1 MRSVTEQS
9 RSLGG
14 PSGNAGRA
22 AMERAARQLASRL
35 PSELEPLA
43 RLAYNYWWSW
53 APDGTQLF
61 RSIDPHRFELCRE
74 NPVRLLMEAAPDVL
88 ESAASDHGLLQ
99 AAASLD
105 EELSGLLEAARVREG
120 AASAGPT
127 AFFCLEYG
135 IHPSLPVYS
144 GGLGVLAGDI
154 LKESSDLGVPMVG
167 MGLMY
172 SQGSYRQ
179 RLDAGGWQHDY
190 WVDTS
195 PEVLPAVLVPGP
207 QGDPLTISVA
217 MRGRDVTAQV
227 WRIDVGAVPLFL
239 LDTNRPDNEVPDRW
253 ITSRLY
259 VGDRKTRLAQYAL
272 LGIGG
277 IRALRALGIDPGVV
291 HLNEGHPALAPVEL
305 AAEEVA
311 VGESPEDALARATA
325 RTAFTTHTPLPAGNE
340 TYSPEDALSV
350 LGSLPQALGMTPER
364 FLALGRSSSEDGGD
378 FGMTTLALR
387 LSRSRNGVSRRHG
400 EVARAMW
407 QPLFGEDSVDDVP
420 IGHVTNG
427 VHVATWMAPPIREL
441 LARHLGATWSDRAAD
456 PESWDGIERVPDEEL
471 WAVRTQLRR
480 DLVALLRERTAND
493 RLARGESSDH
503 VLEASRI
510 FDPEALT
517 IGFARRVALYK
528 RIYLLV
534 ADTERA
540 GRILHGPP
548 PVQFV
553 LGGKAHPDDEEAKR
567 ALQGVF
573 ASRWGNGTDLPVAYL
588 EDYDIGLARHLV
600 AGCDLWLNLPR
611 APLEASGTSGMKA
624 ALNGGVNLSVL
635 DGWWAEAFDGTNGW
649 GIDSD
654 MSKDPAEQDRIDAEA
669 LYRLLESEVVPLFHD
684 RDEAGVPRAWLA
696 RVKASMRTAG
706 AEFSATR
713 MMRDYVSTAYLAA
726 GAGRPGR

>member
-1 MRSVTEQS
+1 
-9 RSLGG
+9 
-14 PSGNAGRA
+14 
-22 AMERAARQLASRL
+22 
-35 PSELEPLA
+35 
-43 RLAYNYWWSW
+43 
-53 APDGTQLF
+53 
-61 RSIDPHRFELCRE
+61 
-74 NPVRLLMEAAPDVL
+74 
-88 ESAASDHGLLQ
+88 
-99 AAASLD
+99 
-105 EELSGLLEAARVREG
+105 
-120 AASAGPT
+120 
-127 AFFCLEYG
+127 
-135 IHPSLPVYS
+135 
-144 GGLGVLAGDI
+144 
-154 LKESSDLGVPMVG
+154 
-167 MGLMY
+167 
-172 SQGSYRQ
+172 
-179 RLDAGGWQHDY
+179 
-190 WVDTS
+190 
-195 PEVLPAVLVPGP
+195 
-207 QGDPLTISVA
+207 
-217 MRGRDVTAQV
+217 
-227 WRIDVGAVPLFL
+227 
-239 LDTNRPDNEVPDRW
+239 
-253 ITSRLY
+253 